1 MSKCH
6 VYKCHM
12 CHMNPM
18 KPIKKTVSGLG
29 RMVRNLSL
37 RGALVIYVLVP
48 MAMAAGFVGLWS
60 LQAFERQVEKRMQ
73 KDLELVARAI
83 KQPLGHAIQ
92 REREGSISQA
102 LESAFSIGRVYG
114 AYVYDADGKKI
125 SATGR
130 GEPESQS
137 EEVSRL
143 VEGGEQRGEYGEVD
157 GRDVYSYFVP
167 LTDSGGR
174 ITGLLQLTRRRS
186 DFQEQIRDIR
196 YKAVFIFILAFT
208 GLTGVVFYGHHRA
221 LGKHLNRLSKTMT
234 RISKGERKQR
244 FSPGGPREILA
255 LGVHFNE
262 MMDNIDRAEQEIQRR
277 RAEQEE
283 LEKRLRQAEKLA
295 AIGQLSAGVA
305 HELGTP
311 LSVIEGKAQRALRSP
326 DMPEPTAE
334 NIRAI
339 RAQAR
344 RMEQIIRQ
352 LLDFSRRSELRPRRV
367 KMSQLARSAAAAL
380 EPACNRLDVG
390 IVLEGQNTDEMEA
403 DSVQMEQVLANL
415 MKNAAQAAPGGR
427 VKVSW
432 RVEKNR
438 AVFCVEDSGPG
449 IDEKIR
455 QKLFEPFFTT
465 KAVGAG
471 TGLGLAVVHGIVE
484 AHGGEIQVDT
494 SIMGGACFTLLLP
507 VDGSEDI
514 SGGIKD
520 E

>member
-1 MSKCH
+1 
-6 VYKCHM
+6 
-12 CHMNPM
+12 M
-18 KPIKKTVSGLG
+18 KSIKKAVSRVG
-29 RMVRNLSL
+29 RFVRNLSL

-48 MAMAAGFVGLWS
+48 MAVAAAFVGLWS

-114 AYVYDADGKKI
+114 AYVYDAEGNKI
-125 SATGR
+125 STTGR
-130 GEPESQS
+130 REPKSQP

-143 VEGGEQRGEYGEVD
+143 AEGGEQRGEYGEVA

-208 GLTGVVFYGHHRA
+208 GLTCVVFYGHHRA

-255 LGVHFNE
+255 LGVHFNQ
-262 MMDNIDRAEQEIQRR
+262 MMDNIDQAEQEIQRR

-326 DMPEPTAE
+326 DMPAPAAD
-334 NIRAI
+334 NIQAI
-339 RAQAR
+339 RSQAR

-380 EPACNRLDVG
+380 EPECKRLDAG
-390 IVLEGQNTDEMEA
+390 IVLEGRDTHEMEA
-403 DSVQMEQVLANL
+403 DSVQMEQALANL
-415 MKNAAQAAPGGR
+415 MKNAAQAAPGGQVR
-427 VKVSW
+427 VSW
-432 RVEKNR
+432 ERREDR
-438 AVFCVEDSGPG
+438 AVFCVEDSGSG
-449 IDEKIR
+449 IDETKR
-455 QKLFEPFFTT
+455 KKLFEPFFTT

-484 AHGGEIQVDT
+484 AHGGEIQVGN
-494 SIMGGACFTLLLP
+494 SSMGGACFTLLLP
-507 VDGSEDI
+507 AAVPVAAPGET
-514 SGGIKD
+514 KD

>member
-1 MSKCH
+1 
-6 VYKCHM
+6 M
-12 CHMNPM
+12 CHFKSKIMHW
-18 KPIKKTVSGLG
+18 LRFG
-29 RMVRNLSL
+29 RFLRNLSL

-48 MAMAAGFVGLWS
+48 MAVAAAFVGLWS
-60 LQAFERQVEKRMQ
+60 LHAFERQVEKRMQ

-114 AYVYDADGKKI
+114 AYVYDAEGNKI
-125 SATGR
+125 STTGR
-130 GEPESQS
+130 REPKSQP

-143 VEGGEQRGEYGEVD
+143 VKDGRQHGEYGEVA

-234 RISKGERKQR
+234 RISKGERQQR
-244 FSPGGPREILA
+244 FSFGGPREILA
-255 LGVHFNE
+255 LGVHFNQ

-277 RAEQEE
+277 RTEQEE
-283 LEKRLRQAEKLA
+283 LEERLRQAEKLA

-311 LSVIEGKAQRALRSP
+311 LSVIEGKALRALRSP
-326 DMPEPTAE
+326 DMPEPAAD
-334 NIRAI
+334 NIQAI
-339 RAQAR
+339 RSQAR

-367 KMSQLARSAAAAL
+367 KISRLARSAAAAL
-380 EPACNRLDVG
+380 EPECSRLDAG
-390 IVLEGQNTDEMEA
+390 IILEGENSDEMVA
-403 DSVQMEQVLANL
+403 DSVQMEQVLTNL
-415 MKNAAQAAPGGR
+415 MKNAAQAAPGGQ

-432 RVEKNR
+432 RVEKDR
-438 AVFCVEDSGPG
+438 AVLCVEDSGPG
-449 IDEKIR
+449 IDEKTR

-484 AHGGEIQVDT
+484 AHGGEVQVDT
-494 SIMGGACFTLLLP
+494 SIMGGACFTLLLH
-507 VDGSEDI
+507 VAGSDGM

>member
-1 MSKCH
+1 MQC
-6 VYKCHM
+6 
-12 CHMNPM
+12 
-18 KPIKKTVSGLG
+18 LRFG
-29 RMVRNLSL
+29 RLVRNLSL

-48 MAMAAGFVGLWS
+48 MAVAVAFFSFWG

-92 REREGSISQA
+92 RDREGSISQA

-114 AYVYDADGKKI
+114 AYVYDAEGRKI
-125 SATGR
+125 STTGR
-130 GEPESQS
+130 RQPESQP
-137 EEVSRL
+137 EEFSRR
-143 VEGGEQRGEYGEVD
+143 VEDGEQHGEYGEV
-157 GRDVYSYFVP
+157 GGKDVYSYFVP

-196 YKAVFIFILAFT
+196 YKAIFIFIAAFM

-234 RISKGERKQR
+234 RISKGDRKQR
-244 FSPGGPREILA
+244 FSPAGPREILA
-255 LGVHFNE
+255 LGVHFNQ

-277 RAEQEE
+277 RAEQEK

-326 DMPEPTAE
+326 DMPAPAAD
-334 NIRAI
+334 NLQAI
-339 RAQAR
+339 RSQAR

-380 EPACNRLDVG
+380 EPECRRLDVG
-390 IVLEGQNTDEMEA
+390 IVLEGENTEEMEA
-403 DSVQMEQVLANL
+403 DSVQMEQVLTNL
-415 MKNAAQAAPGGR
+415 IKNAAQAAPGGQ

-432 RVEKNR
+432 RLEKDR

-449 IDEKIR
+449 IDEQSR

-465 KAVGAG
+465 KTVGAG

-484 AHGGEIQVDT
+484 AHGGAIEVDT
-494 SIMGGACFTLLLP
+494 STMGGACFTLLLP
-507 VDGSEDI
+507 VSVPVAAVGET
-514 SGGIKD
+514 KD